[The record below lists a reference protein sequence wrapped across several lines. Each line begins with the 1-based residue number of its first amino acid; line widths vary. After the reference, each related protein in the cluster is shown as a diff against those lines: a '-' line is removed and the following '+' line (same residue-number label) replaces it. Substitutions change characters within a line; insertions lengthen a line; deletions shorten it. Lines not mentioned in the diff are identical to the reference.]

1 MGKVISFFYH
11 KGGVGKTTTIHNLS
25 YELADQGQKVLVI
38 DADPQMNLTSSMYGL
53 AINTVYIDKPQ
64 TDLFDLASFDSAEI
78 EYEYDAEKEKSELE
92 NKRSRWQKNQNRY
105 VSFYDFIQEK
115 LFGKSNLRDKNNQYF
130 RYKSTKNSVGYVDL
144 LAGDIRLSEFEF
156 EFYSYVVNHNLQSSQ
171 AFVKKLWAVLRE
183 LGQSYDFIIID
194 NMPSSSSMMVGF
206 LVLTADYFIAPVMP
220 TFYSLQAIDNL
231 TNIIKHWESNFV
243 HFEETY
249 NVSGIEFK
257 VKFLGMVVQQ
267 AKLYKGTAQ
276 SSQIWID
283 YLNDSLHG
291 YMQFARKVNRIIEE
305 DDFCSIFQKQR
316 DNKRPNPYIIE
327 MCYDFTGKLRHIAE
341 EIGIPVIHLNKDN
354 CAKYKVR
361 VIRKV
366 KDSEERKA
374 EEIPILDSVGYGRNI
389 QETCDSYQRIA
400 ENLIKNLK

>member
-1 MGKVISFFYH
+1 MGKVISFFNH

-64 TDLFDLASFDSAEI
+64 NELFDSDIFDSAQI
-78 EYEYDAEKEKSELE
+78 EYEYNVEKEKSELE
-92 NKRSRWQKNQNRY
+92 SKKSRWQKNQKQY

-115 LFGKSNLRDKNNQYF
+115 LYEKTNLKDKNNQYF
-130 RYKSTKNSVGYVDL
+130 RYTSKKNSIGYVDL

-156 EFYSYVVNHNLQSSQ
+156 EFYSYVVQHNLQSSQ
-171 AFVKKLWAVLRE
+171 TNVKKLWTVLRE
-183 LGQSYDFIIID
+183 LSQSYDFILID
-194 NMPSSSSMMVGF
+194 NMPSSSSMLVGF

-231 TNIIKHWESNFV
+231 TNLIKHWESSFV
-243 HFEETY
+243 HFEADH
-249 NVSGIEFK
+249 NIPGIELK
-257 VKFLGMVVQQ
+257 VNFLGMVVQQ

-283 YLNDSLHG
+283 YLNTSLHG
-291 YMQFARKVNRIIEE
+291 YIQYARKVNRIIED
-305 DDFCSIFQKQR
+305 DDFVRIFAKQR
-316 DNKRPNPYIIE
+316 DNKPPNPYIIE

-341 EIGIPVIHLNKDN
+341 EIGIPVIHLNKEN

-361 VIRKV
+361 VIKRV
-366 KDSEERKA
+366 KDSEKRMA
-374 EEIPILDSVGYGRNI
+374 EEIPILDSIGYGRNI
-389 QETCDSYQRIA
+389 HETCNSYQRIA